1 MYPCY
6 LVPGESLNAW
16 SVFLCCQSQ
25 QGTAENMGKVAI
37 SDKSAKVS
45 LHRQELLAS
54 ANIVCVADIWIQTTQ
69 TILPRFVVMMYFHPK
84 FYNLLKGSLLK
95 KLNKSWDFVPTRG
108 ERVWPNP
115 NFLKPKPQPYKT
127 VILFPQAT
135 IKSIFSEFC
144 KKRNFSK
151 MWVGGVA
158 DSQTWSKP
166 LKKTQ
171 NHPENRLFLP
181 KFHL

>member
-1 MYPCY
+1 M
-6 LVPGESLNAW
+6 
-16 SVFLCCQSQ
+16 FLCCQSQ

-108 ERVWPNP
+108 ERV
-115 NFLKPKPQPYKT
+115 
-127 VILFPQAT
+127 
-135 IKSIFSEFC
+135 
-144 KKRNFSK
+144 
-151 MWVGGVA
+151 
-158 DSQTWSKP
+158 
-166 LKKTQ
+166 
-171 NHPENRLFLP
+171 
-181 KFHL
+181 